1 MPTSCADLQRMGQ
14 KISGFFSVKDSKKTM
29 EMVYCDFYPNQN
41 GELLPIRVIITDAD
55 FIVLNST
62 TSMTDKQKWIG
73 YTDVKSAPVYFYVQR
88 NSSFNQ
94 VSTPLPFEL
103 ALVNKGNAMNL
114 TTGKFTAPRSGI
126 YFFSFTGHAKFP
138 TSSSKLYF
146 GCSLYLNKVKIGSS
160 FIQEA
165 NTVDD
170 QRDTLTFQ
178 STLNLK
184 SNDQVWVEV
193 WTTMFLH
200 DNDNHY
206 THFTGFILEEEIEN
220 FS

>member
-1 MPTSCADLQRMGQ
+1 
-14 KISGFFSVKDSKKTM
+14 
-29 EMVYCDFYPNQN
+29 
-41 GELLPIRVIITDAD
+41 
-55 FIVLNST
+55 
-62 TSMTDKQKWIG
+62 MTDKQKWIG

-88 NSSFNQ
+88 KSPFNQ
-94 VSTPLPFEL
+94 SSTPIPFEL
-103 ALVNKGNAMNL
+103 VLVNKGNAMNL
-114 TTGKFTAPRSGI
+114 TTGKFTAPRPGI

-138 TSSSKLYF
+138 ASSSKLHL
-146 GCSLYLNKVKIGSS
+146 GSSLYLNKVTVGSS
-160 FIQEA
+160 FIQES

-184 SNDQVWVEV
+184 SDDQVWVQIE
-193 WTTMFLH
+193 WIASSMFLH

-206 THFTGFILEEEIEN
+206 THFTGFMLEEEIEN